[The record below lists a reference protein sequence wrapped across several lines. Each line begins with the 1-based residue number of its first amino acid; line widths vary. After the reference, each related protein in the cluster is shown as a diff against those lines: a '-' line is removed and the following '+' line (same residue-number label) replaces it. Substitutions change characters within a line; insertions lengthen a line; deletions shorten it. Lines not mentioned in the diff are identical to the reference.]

1 MLHFHRFFDVGGGGG
16 IETCCRLWI
25 REGVGR
31 GSGERV
37 RIFKHEQG
45 TALADTFDFIFLFL
59 ISTVDFIVLIIMCD
73 YFVFVYTCEYYSD

>member
-1 MLHFHRFFDVGGGGG
+1 MLSPLDQGGGS
-16 IETCCRLWI
+16 
-25 REGVGR
+25 R

-59 ISTVDFIVLIIMCD
+59 VSTVDFIVFIIISG
-73 YFVFVYTCEYYSD
+73 YFVFVYTYEYFSD